1 MILLNYS
8 TEPFNPFLML
18 YILAPFLWI
27 VISKWIIKSSIKESF
42 KEMEMEKEKLK
53 EKLKEKGL

>member
-53 EKLKEKGL
+53 EKGL